1 MEDDASLVK
10 RSVEGDSAAFG
21 ILYDRYAGLIRA
33 VCFDSTR
40 DLTMAQDLAQE
51 VFIRAYS
58 KLGKLRKEDSFGPWL
73 FGIARRVGQEW
84 QRTRRRD
91 RHRYTS
97 NLPEPNLHTNP
108 DLTDAISELR
118 LAIADLPERER
129 SALHLF
135 YLQSDP
141 VEDGRNVLG
150 LSKSAFYKVVAS
162 ARERL
167 AKALSKKLENIR

>member
-1 MEDDASLVK
+1 MEDDASLVVRTVK
-10 RSVEGDSAAFG
+10 GDSAAFG

-33 VCFDSTR
+33 ACFDSTR
-40 DLTMAQDLAQE
+40 DLTIAQDLAQE
-51 VFIRAYS
+51 VFVRAYA
-58 KLGKLRKEDSFGPWL
+58 KLGKLRKEDSFAAWL
-73 FGIARRVGQEW
+73 FGIARHVCLEW

-97 NLPEPNLHTNP
+97 DPPETHQPATP
-108 DLTDAISELR
+108 DLTDTISELR

-141 VEDGRNVLG
+141 VDDARRVLG

-167 AKALSKKLENIR
+167 AKVLSKRLENIR